1 MTKKI
6 LIILLLTVAIGF
18 NNFWWFTKS
27 IDSSLT
33 LDSEM
38 GNHFYTKRSLED
50 LKKICLKIDTNTS
63 KADLIYIIN
72 KHVKDAEIFE
82 KSGNVYCQ
90 SLGFIFE
97 GEKLVEISEDIPFN
111 EDSKG

>member
-6 LIILLLTVAIGF
+6 LIIVLLTGAIGF
-18 NNFWWFTKS
+18 NNFWWFAKS

-38 GNHFYTKRSLED
+38 GNHFYTRRSLED

-63 KADLIYIIN
+63 KADLIDIIN

-82 KSGNVYCQ
+82 KSGNVYYQ
-90 SLGFIFE
+90 DLGFIFE